1 MRWVEVVGLLIRSL
15 HLDLQSRLLCM
26 ISECVPCEH
35 TRSTLVCWTAPLV
48 SLSWNLVMSALVLSA
63 SSHCLDRC
71 HCLCQL
77 YSWRRCYV
85 TPWPAWHGL
94 KQLSVVALPLG
105 YSELL
110 LLLGISHSGPT
121 LGSRVHP
128 CLSPEKKA
136 KSLDEFASLAGVRTS
151 RTSRWKVWCWNF
163 WFSYQ
168 RSFHKKI
175 PPPKF
180 NDVALQKLLKPSR
193 TGSSLPATIFQG
205 RTC

>member
-1 MRWVEVVGLLIRSL
+1 MCPASIRVQLWYVGPRHLSAFHGIWLWAPWCCLHPLIVWIGVIAYLSYTRDVAVMWLRDLHDMDWNCPWWRCRWG
-15 HLDLQSRLLCM
+15 
-26 ISECVPCEH
+26 
-35 TRSTLVCWTAPLV
+35 TRSC
-48 SLSWNLVMSALVLSA
+48 
-63 SSHCLDRC
+63 CF
-71 HCLCQL
+71 
-77 YSWRRCYV
+77 
-85 TPWPAWHGL
+85 
-94 KQLSVVALPLG
+94 LG
-105 YSELL
+105 
-110 LLLGISHSGPT
+110 GFPIRGPT

-180 NDVALQKLLKPSR
+180 NDVALQKLPKPSR
-193 TGSSLPATIFQG
+193 KGSSLPATIFQG